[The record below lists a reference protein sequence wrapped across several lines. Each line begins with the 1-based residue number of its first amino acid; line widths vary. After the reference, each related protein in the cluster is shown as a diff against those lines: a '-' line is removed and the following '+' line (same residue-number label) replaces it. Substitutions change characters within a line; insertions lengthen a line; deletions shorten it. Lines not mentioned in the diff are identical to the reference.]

1 MELQQLRYF
10 CAVAD
15 TNSFSRAAEQCHV
28 SQPSLSQQI
37 LKLGTNSALVS
48 SIVSAVPCA

>member
-28 SQPSLSQQI
+28 SQPSLSQQSSS
-37 LKLGTNSALVS
+37 LRTNSGLVC